1 MPDWRDVKA
10 EIEHYNTLP
19 VDEIKAIVKSGI
31 ETEFWKWY
39 RSRIA
44 LMLATAEASLLRGE
58 TLTIDSLVRN
68 AGLSAVYKQLEQLF
82 NTPEYVLAFKQQP
95 TLAPTPKSAKIG
107 RQ

>member
-1 MPDWRDVKA
+1 MSDWRNCKA
-10 EIEHYNTLP
+10 EIEQYNQMKP
-19 VDEIKAIVKSGI
+19 EEIQAIVKTGV

-58 TLTIDSLVRN
+58 TLTLDSLVKN

-82 NTPEYVLAFKQQP
+82 NTPEYVLAYKQP
-95 TLAPTPKSAKIG
+95 PLAQTPKSAKIG
-107 RQ
+107 RN